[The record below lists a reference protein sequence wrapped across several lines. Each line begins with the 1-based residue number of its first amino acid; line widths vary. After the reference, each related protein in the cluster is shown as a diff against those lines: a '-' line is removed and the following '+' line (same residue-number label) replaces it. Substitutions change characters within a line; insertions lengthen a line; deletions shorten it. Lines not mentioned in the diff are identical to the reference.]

1 MITNIPL
8 TSDAPVSATRQI
20 GTTNETGNPSRDG
33 VIKLDQIQIG
43 KALQAQVTSILNNGN
58 SIVSLQNGAQTSS
71 LQVHLPSNLK
81 VGDQLQ
87 LTLLS
92 LNDGK
97 PNFSISLLNATE
109 TVNLSSTAQLLDKL
123 ALHNNQQ
130 AKVNGYTPLLA
141 STKELEPAHLATQLG
156 ASIEKSGVFYESHL
170 QQWSEGNRNLEQ
182 IKQEP
187 QNQSTTPTETANT
200 LIPAQLDSLENKRL
214 SWQGELFPGQPL
226 QMDITKEDI
235 QGKQSSASS
244 SSRKDSEAIWQTS
257 LKLQLP
263 NLGDVHVK
271 IRLQGDHAQLNV
283 NVNDSATATSLKSA
297 SDSLAQLL
305 AASGTALD
313 QITVQS
319 DDKTQS

>member
-1 MITNIPL
+1 MISNIPL
-8 TSDAPVSATRQI
+8 TSDSPVSATRQI
-20 GTTNETGNPSRDG
+20 GTTNETGNPSQDG
-33 VIKLDQIQIG
+33 VIKLDQIEIG
-43 KALQAQVTSILNNGN
+43 KALQAQVTSILSNGN
-58 SIVSLQNGAQTSS
+58 SIVSLQNGAQTNN
-71 LQVHLPSNLK
+71 LQMRLPAGFK

-130 AKVNGYTPLLA
+130 AKINGNTPLLA
-141 STKELEPAHLATQLG
+141 STNELEPAHLATQLG

-187 QNQSTTPTETANT
+187 QNQSATPTETANT
-200 LIPAQLDSLENKRL
+200 LIPAQLDTLENKRL

-226 QMDITKEDI
+226 QMDITKEEN
-235 QGKQSSASS
+235 QGKQSSAEQE
-244 SSRKDSEAIWQTS
+244 SEAIWQTT

-283 NVNDSATATSLKSA
+283 NVIDSATATSLKSA
-297 SDSLAQLL
+297 SDSLSQSL

>member
-1 MITNIPL
+1 M
-8 TSDAPVSATRQI
+8 
-20 GTTNETGNPSRDG
+20 
-33 VIKLDQIQIG
+33 
-43 KALQAQVTSILNNGN
+43 
-58 SIVSLQNGAQTSS
+58 
-71 LQVHLPSNLK
+71 HLPAGFK

-130 AKVNGYTPLLA
+130 AKINGNTPLLT
-141 STKELEPAHLATQLG
+141 STKEFEPAHLATQLG

-187 QNQSTTPTETANT
+187 QNQSATPTETANT
-200 LIPAQLDSLENKRL
+200 LIPAQLDTLENKRL

-226 QMDITKEDI
+226 QMDITKEES
-235 QGKQSSASS
+235 QGKQPSAQQ
-244 SSRKDSEAIWQTS
+244 DSEAIWQTT

-263 NLGDVHVK
+263 NIGDVHIK

-283 NVNDSATATSLKSA
+283 NVNDSTTATSLKSA
-297 SDSLAQLL
+297 SESLTQSL

-313 QITVQS
+313 QIIVQS
-319 DDKTQS
+319 DDKAQT

>member
-1 MITNIPL
+1 MISNITT

-20 GTTNETGNPSRDG
+20 GTTSETGNPDQDG
-33 VIKLDQIQIG
+33 VIKLDQIEIG
-43 KALQAQVTSILNNGN
+43 KAIQAHITSTLSNGN
-58 SIVSLQNGAQTSS
+58 SIISFQNGAQTSN
-71 LQVHLPSNLK
+71 LQMRLPAGVK

-97 PNFSISLLNATE
+97 PSFSISLLSTTE

-123 ALHNNQQ
+123 ALNNNQQ
-130 AKVNGYTPLLA
+130 AKINGNSPLLA
-141 STKELEPAHLATQLG
+141 STKEFDPAHLATQLG

-187 QNQSTTPTETANT
+187 QNLSTTPAETANS
-200 LIPAQLDSLENKRL
+200 LIPAQLDTLENKRL
-214 SWQGELFPGQPL
+214 SWQGELYPGQPL
-226 QMDITKEDI
+226 QIDITKEEN
-235 QGKQSSASS
+235 QNKQSSSPSS
-244 SSRKDSEAIWQTS
+244 KQEADAVWQTT

-263 NLGDVHVK
+263 NLGDVHIK
-271 IRLQGDHAQLNV
+271 IHLQGDHAQLNV

-297 SDSLAQLL
+297 SDSLAQSL

-313 QITVQS
+313 QITVKS
-319 DDKTQS
+319 DDKT

>member
-1 MITNIPL
+1 MISNIPL
-8 TSDAPVSATRQI
+8 TSDSPVSATRQI
-20 GTTNETGNPSRDG
+20 GTTNETGNPSQDG
-33 VIKLDQIQIG
+33 VIKLDQIEIG
-43 KALQAQVTSILNNGN
+43 KALQAQVTSILSNGN
-58 SIVSLQNGAQTSS
+58 SIVSLQNGAQTNN
-71 LQVHLPSNLK
+71 LQMRLPAGFK

-130 AKVNGYTPLLA
+130 AKINGNTPLLA
-141 STKELEPAHLATQLG
+141 STNELEPAHLATQLG

-187 QNQSTTPTETANT
+187 QNQSATPTETANT
-200 LIPAQLDSLENKRL
+200 LIPAQLDTLENKRL

-226 QMDITKEDI
+226 QMDITKEES
-235 QGKQSSASS
+235 QGKQSSAEQE
-244 SSRKDSEAIWQTS
+244 SEAIWQTT

-297 SDSLAQLL
+297 SDSLSQSL

>member
-1 MITNIPL
+1 MISNIPL
-8 TSDAPVSATRQI
+8 TSDSPVSATRQI
-20 GTTNETGNPSRDG
+20 GTTNETGNPSQDG
-33 VIKLDQIQIG
+33 VIKLDQIEIG
-43 KALQAQVTSILNNGN
+43 KALQAQVTSILSNGN
-58 SIVSLQNGAQTSS
+58 SIVSLQNGAQTNN
-71 LQVHLPSNLK
+71 LQMRLPAGFK

-130 AKVNGYTPLLA
+130 AKINGNTPLLA
-141 STKELEPAHLATQLG
+141 STNELEPAYLATQLG

-187 QNQSTTPTETANT
+187 QNQSATPTETANT
-200 LIPAQLDSLENKRL
+200 LIPAQLDTLENKRL

-226 QMDITKEDI
+226 QMDITKEES
-235 QGKQSSASS
+235 QGKQSSAEQE
-244 SSRKDSEAIWQTS
+244 SEAIWQTT

-297 SDSLAQLL
+297 SDSLSQSL

>member
-1 MITNIPL
+1 MISNIPL

-20 GTTNETGNPSRDG
+20 GTTNETGNPSQDG
-33 VIKLDQIQIG
+33 VIKLDQIEIG
-43 KALQAQVTSILNNGN
+43 KALQAQVTSILSNGN
-58 SIVSLQNGAQTSS
+58 SIVSLQNGAQTNN
-71 LQVHLPSNLK
+71 LQMRLPAGFK

-97 PNFSISLLNATE
+97 PNFSINLLNATE

-244 SSRKDSEAIWQTS
+244 SSQKDSEAIWQTT

-283 NVNDSATATSLKSA
+283 NVNDSATAISLKSA

>member
-1 MITNIPL
+1 MISNIPL
-8 TSDAPVSATRQI
+8 TSDSPVSATRQI
-20 GTTNETGNPSRDG
+20 VTTNETGNPSQDG
-33 VIKLDQIQIG
+33 VIKLDQIEIG
-43 KALQAQVTSILNNGN
+43 KALQAQVTSILSNGN
-58 SIVSLQNGAQTSS
+58 SIVSLQNGAQTNN
-71 LQVHLPSNLK
+71 LQMRLPAGFK

-130 AKVNGYTPLLA
+130 AKINGNTPLLA
-141 STKELEPAHLATQLG
+141 STNELEPAHLATQLG
-156 ASIEKSGVFYESHL
+156 ASIEKGGVFYESHL

-187 QNQSTTPTETANT
+187 QNQSATPTETANT
-200 LIPAQLDSLENKRL
+200 LIPAQLDTLENKRL

-226 QMDITKEDI
+226 QMDITKEEN
-235 QGKQSSASS
+235 QGKQSSAEQE
-244 SSRKDSEAIWQTS
+244 SEAIWQTT

-297 SDSLAQLL
+297 SDSLSQSL